1 MINNVK
7 ILGKLLIGQ
16 YLKWS
21 VLHGRELCHH
31 QGRHTSSSIIAQML
45 RFVEILGKHLIG
57 REQSRHSFAVI
68 LSLGAL
74 QFNCDLVSTVLNG

>member
-21 VLHGRELCHH
+21 VLIGRELCHH
-31 QGRHTSSSIIAQML
+31 QGAPYVILYYRSN
-45 RFVEILGKHLIG
+45 VEMLGKHLIG
-57 REQSRHSFAVI
+57 REQSRHSLAVI
-68 LSLGAL
+68 LSLGGA
-74 QFNCDLVSTVLNG
+74 TVQL